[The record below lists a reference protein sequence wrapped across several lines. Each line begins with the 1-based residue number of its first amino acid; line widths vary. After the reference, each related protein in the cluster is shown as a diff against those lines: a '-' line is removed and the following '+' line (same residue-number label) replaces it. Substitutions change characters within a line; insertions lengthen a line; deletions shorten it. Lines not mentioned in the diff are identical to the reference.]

1 MIRLSLCPFVEKNT
15 RMWGKGYP
23 PLSGVYTFLQKVSV
37 SLFNMRRNFH
47 RMWRQCARMLISNV
61 LHYFAI

>member
-23 PLSGVYTFLQKVSV
+23 HKRGIN
-37 SLFNMRRNFH
+37 LF
-47 RMWRQCARMLISNV
+47 AKGDG
-61 LHYFAI
+61 FAI